1 MSDTKLSCGLLVLND
16 LGELLIGHSTGN
28 FIWDLPKGL
37 IDEGEDPMSCALRE
51 AREEFGL
58 KFTPDRL
65 TDLGRHAYY
74 HGKDLHLF
82 SVQTTTA
89 ETNLDNLRCTSFFE
103 HPASRQ
109 TLLEIDGFAWANETE
124 LHRRLGKSMRRLL
137 LDRGLFAKCKSAFG
151 VPKVKTP
158 DSAQPVLSVRAGQTA
173 TSSKR

>member
-58 KFTPDRL
+58 EFTPDRL

-74 HGKDLHLF
+74 PGKDLHLF
-82 SVQTTTA
+82 AVHTNTT

-103 HPASRQ
+103 HPANRQ

-124 LHRRLGKSMRRLL
+124 LRRRLGKSMRRLL
-137 LDRGLFAKCKSAFG
+137 LDRGLFAKCKSAID
-151 VPKVKTP
+151 VPKVETLD
-158 DSAQPVLSVRAGQTA
+158 DSQAVLSDRPGQPA
-173 TSSKR
+173 PSSKR